1 MSDWVQHFCAQ
12 HGMHV
17 QNNSAD
23 GNCATESV
31 EQWLRHT
38 RRSPYYT
45 HQQIRQMVFDYAM
58 DPKNGRI
65 YGDDTMISHLHKD
78 GEYWGDGMLSA
89 AAHCLKVDII
99 LITNYPACHQ
109 GIMVFSC
116 SCENQT
122 MVTVPVP
129 ERAQTHANHI
139 CGIRIANSHT
149 RHFDYQAN
157 GAHCLWVAYC
167 AKNVFARHYQR
178 SEIQQWLVGRQIDCT
193 HRETDAHGVVTETD
207 QLMQMAHKCKR
218 QVDVLGSTPVSSM
231 VTSVSSSLLS
241 TWL

>member
-116 SCENQT
+116 SCQNRPCKQDCANNCAPRPQFFIGHNHT
-122 MVTVPVP
+122 GSLSDHFVALLPDA
-129 ERAQTHANHI
+129 AQT
-139 CGIRIANSHT
+139 
-149 RHFDYQAN
+149 QAQAQAASAQAEAARTAQYN
-157 GAHCLWVAYC
+157 GGDTQAP
-167 AKNVFARHYQR
+167 QP
-178 SEIQQWLVGRQIDCT
+178 G
-193 HRETDAHGVVTETD
+193 G
-207 QLMQMAHKCKR
+207 
-218 QVDVLGSTPVSSM
+218 
-231 VTSVSSSLLS
+231 
-241 TWL
+241 